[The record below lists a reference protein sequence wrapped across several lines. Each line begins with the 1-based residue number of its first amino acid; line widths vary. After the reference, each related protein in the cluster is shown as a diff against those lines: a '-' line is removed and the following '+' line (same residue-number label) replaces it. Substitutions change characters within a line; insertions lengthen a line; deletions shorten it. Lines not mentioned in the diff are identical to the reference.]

1 MFTVTEVSPD
11 VCDSIYTVDRDLNV
25 EFEEPIGYQQKV
37 ESERTV
43 TKYLEMGKITDN
55 VIEVK
60 CNGCTLFTDFD
71 QLSKEF
77 NIK

>member
-55 VIEVK
+55 VTEVK